1 MTSSLSSRAA
11 TAAEALLAAV
21 LRDEP
26 ALWPPDWTRF
36 DEDALV
42 QAAELHGVAPLVAFR
57 LDARTRRNGNNSPA
71 ETGWPARVVNALHEH
86 AAQTAVLHALRMR
99 ELVAVLECLAA
110 RNVRPVL
117 TKGVVLAHTHYPQPP
132 LRPSFD
138 IDLYV
143 AEDDIGVVARVF
155 EDRGYRRS
163 RQVAGRMVMPQFD
176 YEKKCEHGAWHMYDV
191 HFRPVNPHVFAE
203 ALTFKEVSAEAVNV
217 SPLGPLARG
226 TSAKHAV
233 LLACL
238 HRVAHHP
245 REDRLIW
252 LYDLHLLAERLG
264 EQEWRQLTRLADDK
278 NVSGVVGAGLATARH
293 VFRTKL
299 PDGLTE
305 ALEQHSLEAAEPSRV
320 FIAGPNKIGVLL
332 SDLSV
337 VPRWRDRVRL
347 LAQHVFPSS
356 TYMMRRYD
364 AHSRAVLPALYT
376 HRLVTGAWRWLRS

>member
-1 MTSSLSSRAA
+1 MQS
-11 TAAEALLAAV
+11 EELLAAV
-21 LRDEP
+21 LREEP
-26 ALWPPDWTRF
+26 ALWPPDWTRL

-42 QAAELHGVAPLVAFR
+42 QAAELHGVAPLVAFL
-57 LDARTRRNGNNSPA
+57 LDARRRRIGNDGHA
-71 ETGWPARVVNALHEH
+71 ETGWPARIVHALHEH

-99 ELVAVLECLAA
+99 ELMAVLECLTAG
-110 RNVRPVL
+110 NVRPVL
-117 TKGVVLAHTHYPQPP
+117 TKGVVLAHTHYPEPP

-176 YEKKCEHGAWHMYDV
+176 YEKKCEHGAWHIYDV

-203 ALTFKEVSAEAVNV
+203 ALPFKEVSAEAVDI

-226 TSAKHAV
+226 TSATHAA

-245 REDRLIW
+245 GEDRLIW
-252 LYDLHLLAERLG
+252 LYDLHLLAERLD
-264 EQEWRQLTRLADDK
+264 EQQWERLVRLGTDK
-278 NVSGVVGAGLATARH
+278 KVSGVVGAGLAAARH
-293 VFRTKL
+293 VFQTRL
-299 PDGLTE
+299 PDGVIDE
-305 ALEQHSLEAAEPSRV
+305 LEQHSLAADEPSRT
-320 FIAGPNKIGVLL
+320 FIAGPSKIGVLL

-347 LAQHVFPSS
+347 VAQHVFPSS
-356 TYMMRRYD
+356 TYMMGRYG
-364 AHSRAVLPALYT
+364 APSRALLPALYT